1 MAKIRAT
8 AAEALPPEDEPNPAS
23 DEMLPIS
30 QRAMRRRPDWWQWD
44 FAVSWHVL
52 NRMEER
58 GFTFSDIMYM
68 LNRTTRVVDDTLPG
82 RFRAFTR
89 WRCWCTAAPR

>member
-1 MAKIRAT
+1 
-8 AAEALPPEDEPNPAS
+8 
-23 DEMLPIS
+23 
-30 QRAMRRRPDWWQWD
+30 MRRRPDWWQWD

-89 WRCWCTAAPR
+89 WRNNPWIVILEPDPATRTVVIVTAFPTN